1 MMMTLSIDLVSSLKT
16 QHAKMTLMVQMMK
29 KIVTIWMMV
38 MMTKVILH
46 RKDVMVNVKI

>member
-1 MMMTLSIDLVSSLKT
+1 MIMILSIDLASSLKT

-29 KIVTIWMMV
+29 KIVTIWIMV

-46 RKDVMVNVKI
+46 RKDVMVSVKI

>member
-1 MMMTLSIDLVSSLKT
+1 MMMITSIDLASGLKT

-29 KIVTIWMMV
+29 KIITIWMMV

-46 RKDVMVNVKI
+46 RKVVMVSVKI